1 MNKVFI
7 RHGDVN
13 IHQVSAVK
21 GKIVEHNGS
30 FIVAHGESGH
40 SHKITCERMVIRQDE
55 KGFYLSLQEDGYLS
69 HEEHKTITV
78 PKGDYF
84 VGREREMDN
93 FSHAVRRVVD

>member
-1 MNKVFI
+1 MKKVL

-13 IHQVSAVK
+13 IHEISGAEVK

-40 SHKITCERMVIRQDE
+40 SHKITCERMVIRQDA
-55 KGFYLSLQEDGYLS
+55 KGFYLSLGEDGYLS
-69 HEEHKTITV
+69 HEEHKTLTV

-93 FSHAVRRVVD
+93 LVL